1 MEWQIVQTIVYLV
14 TFLGTV
20 CGFGIKL
27 SNVIQRNTH
36 AINSLND
43 KLNELTEG
51 NRKDHEIFYSSI
63 NKLKTDVAVLAEKNE
78 EHSRILEHD
87 HKWKRS
93 NSRWKNF

>member
-78 EHSRILEHD
+78 EHSRMLEHD
-87 HKWKRS
+87 HK
-93 NSRWKNF
+93 